1 MRLQCPRT
9 IHLGVAYLALDEL
22 GLDGGPSLRLSGVT
36 EEVHDNGTLGDGL
49 VDLEQVLARNPA
61 ILDGVVPG
69 LAALSD
75 TNDDVEAVVTEV
87 KTLAV
92 TLGAIADKGQSV
104 VLEVVLETRL
114 ASSMHQLTTWAGFS
128 DT

>member
-1 MRLQCPRT
+1 VRLQCPRT

-22 GLDGGPSLRLSGVT
+22 GLDGGPGLGLSGIG
-36 EEVHDNGTLGDGL
+36 EQVHDDGTTGDGIIN
-49 VDLEQVLARNPA
+49 LEQVLSGDPA
-61 ILDGVVPG
+61 ILNGVGPR
-69 LAALSD
+69 LAVLANTD
-75 TNDDVEAVVTEV
+75 DDVEAVVAEV

-114 ASSMHQLTTWAGFS
+114 ASSMHQLTSWAGFS